1 MTEEPSRDG
10 TTDITIRN
18 DAGEVLLFSWS
29 DFVTRVCGGLACF
42 ICGRT
47 RADVGFDDE
56 HIVPNWVLHAFDL
69 HRSKITLP
77 NGNPTLYGNY
87 KIPCCEPCNSEM
99 SRVIEQDMARLVK
112 AGSGAIQDHV
122 AAGGG
127 LLPYT
132 WMALVF
138 IKLHLNDRR
147 MKMHLDRRKGD
158 GPISAD
164 YVWEHM
170 HHLHAVARAFHIGAE
185 VRLEAMGSMF
195 VFPVDAGEGDFDLL
209 TFTEAQTLYLQL
221 GQTGIIAVFDD
232 SCAAANRVAWILEKI
247 TGSVSPV
254 QARELTAHF
263 ALASLELMNRPNF
276 WTYVSADRKQV
287 VIGGTTDT
295 VPEFPKFDLEH
306 FGQMMAGAF
315 ATPPAVVGKTADEAA
330 AGIAAGEISFLLDG
344 KGDFIRGHAPVPGEA
359 GGDDRD

>member
-1 MTEEPSRDG
+1 MTDDPPRAG
-10 TTDITIRN
+10 ATDITIRT
-18 DAGEVLLFSWS
+18 DAGEVLLFSWP
-29 DFVTRVCGGLACF
+29 DFVALICEGLACF

-47 RADVGFDDE
+47 RADVAFNDE
-56 HIVPNWVLHAFDL
+56 HIVPNWVLHAFGL
-69 HRSKITLP
+69 HGLKITLP

-99 SRVIEQDMARLVK
+99 SRVLEQDMARLVK

-132 WMALVF
+132 WMALIF
-138 IKLHLNDRR
+138 LKLHLNDRR

-158 GPISAD
+158 APISAD

-185 VRLEAMGSMF
+185 VRPEAMGSMF
-195 VFPVDAGEGDFDLL
+195 VFPVYAGEGDFDLL
-209 TFTEAQTLYLQL
+209 TLTEAQTLYLQL

-247 TGSVSPV
+247 TGPVSPV
-254 QARELTAHF
+254 QARELAAHF
-263 ALASLELMNRPNF
+263 ALASLELMNRPKF
-276 WTYVSADRKQV
+276 WTHVSADRKRT
-287 VIGGTTDT
+287 VIGGTTDAA
-295 VPEFPKFDLEH
+295 PEFPKFDREH
-306 FGQMMAGAF
+306 FGHMMAGVF
-315 ATPPAVVGKTADEAA
+315 PKPPPVIGKTAEEVA
-330 AGIAAGEISFLLDG
+330 AGIAAGEISFLFDANG
-344 KGDFIRGHAPVPGEA
+344 EFIRDHAHGA
-359 GGDDRD
+359 CCDLD